1 MIGSISLIRIQ
12 CGNNFYFVSLDEDKR
27 IQSKKHT
34 NSVQQRVQQSKTSTT
49 AYFTKRGVYAHKT
62 RIAQSLFLEKPVR
75 NQVSERLCICVLGY
89 RFLPLSDLFY
99 WIIELFQ
106 QYCTCILF
114 FILFV
119 QVIMLSM
126 TLTSSLILYTRFV
139 WEV

>member
-62 RIAQSLFLEKPVR
+62 RIAQSLFLKKYVR
-75 NQVSERLCICVLGY
+75 NQESERLCICVLGY
-89 RFLPLSDLFY
+89 RFLPLFDLFY
-99 WIIELFQ
+99 CRNIVHVYCFSFYLYKLLWHLHHLLF
-106 QYCTCILF
+106 CIQDLCG
-114 FILFV
+114 
-119 QVIMLSM
+119 
-126 TLTSSLILYTRFV
+126 RFNNK
-139 WEV
+139 